1 MRRGKRLSGLI
12 TDHHVTEVRGGVYLG
27 QYMEYLGVHQ
37 SSPVSVLGDTKN
49 LCADL
54 KRTQ

>member
-37 SSPVSVLGDTKN
+37 SSPVSVLGDTKD